1 MKNENVNGILKINNL
16 PSYELDGFVVVRC
29 DNATLWYFGMYDTY
43 ERAFEVA
50 MSLGNGLVV
59 EVRN

>member
-1 MKNENVNGILKINNL
+1 MLKINNL

-50 MSLGNGLVV
+50 MSLENGLVV

>member
-1 MKNENVNGILKINNL
+1 MKNGNVNGILKINNL
-16 PSYELDGFVVVRC
+16 PSYELDGFVVVRS
-29 DNATLWYFGMYDTY
+29 DNATLWYFGMYDTH